1 MSADVYAH
9 FIGVGGAGMSGIA
22 LVLHQ
27 RGVAITGSDLKESRY
42 SRALKR
48 EGVPVVTGHD
58 ARNLGDPQVVVA
70 STAIPASNP
79 EIVEARARGLEI
91 WPRARMLAEL
101 AGERKTVAVAGTHG
115 KTSTSSMVA
124 TMLSRMDLDP
134 TFLIG
139 GEVDG
144 FDTNACNGSGE
155 HFVVEADESDGSF
168 VYLDPFV
175 SVITNIEA
183 DHMDHYDS
191 LAQIE
196 DTFKEFVC
204 RTHPAGSVIVCGDDA
219 RAEALVR
226 ECERPVLTYGF
237 AETCDVR
244 CTINHQEGLGH
255 AFTVALPD
263 GTSASCHTCVPGAH
277 MVSNATA
284 ALACAYA
291 LGLDVEAATHA
302 LATFSGVR
310 RRFDLVAQVEGVTIV
325 DDYAH
330 HPTEIAAT
338 VGAAKDLGYRRV
350 WALFQP
356 HRYSR
361 TQAFAA
367 EFGDALGAAD
377 NVVLLDVYSAGEP
390 PIPGVS
396 GRTLLESLLRV
407 HPRAQAAYLPHRTD
421 IVPFIASRVHEGDL
435 VMTLG
440 AGDVTS
446 IGPQIAAELAS
457 RGAGASS

>member
-1 MSADVYAH
+1 
-9 FIGVGGAGMSGIA
+9 MSGIA
-22 LVLHQ
+22 LVLHE
-27 RGVAITGSDLKESRY
+27 RGVAVTGSDLKESRY
-42 SRALKR
+42 SRALVHA
-48 EGVPVVTGHD
+48 GVPVTIGH
-58 ARNLGDPQVVVA
+58 AEENLGDPHVVVT
-70 STAIPASNP
+70 STAIPQTNP
-79 EIVEARARGLEI
+79 EVIAARARGIEL

-101 AGERKTVAVAGTHG
+101 AGDRKTIAVAGTHG

-124 TMLSRMDLDP
+124 TMLARMSLDP

-144 FDTNACNGSGE
+144 FDTNACNGSGA

-168 VYLDPFV
+168 VYLDPFI

-191 LAQIE
+191 LEQIE
-196 DTFKEFVC
+196 QTFREFVC
-204 RTHPAGSVIVCGDDA
+204 RTPHTGTVVVCGDDP
-219 RAEALVR
+219 RAEELVR
-226 ECERPVLTYGF
+226 ACERPVLTYGF
-237 AETCDVR
+237 SEGCDVR
-244 CTINHQEGLGH
+244 CAIECREGLGH
-255 AFTVALPD
+255 AFIVVFPD
-263 GTSASCHTCVPGAH
+263 GSSASCSTGVPGAH

-291 LGLDVEAATHA
+291 LGLDVVAAASA
-302 LATFSGVR
+302 LSTFSGVR
-310 RRFDLVAQVEGVTIV
+310 RRFDLVAQVDGITIV

-338 VGAAKDLGYRRV
+338 VGAAKELGYRRV

-361 TQAFAA
+361 TQAFAH
-367 EFGDALGAAD
+367 EFGDALGVAD

-396 GRTLLESLLRV
+396 GRTLLESLLKV
-407 HPRAQAAYLPHRTD
+407 HPRAQAAYLPHRAD
-421 IVPFIASRVHEGDL
+421 VVPYIVSRAAPGDL
-435 VMTLG
+435 IMTLG
-440 AGDVTS
+440 AGDVTAV
-446 IGPQIAAELAS
+446 GPQIAAELEAQ
-457 RGAGASS
+457 GAGATT